1 MRAATPA
8 VTFDS
13 DEVALLGVLHLPEG
27 EGPHPVA
34 VLLHGFPGNE
44 RNFDL
49 AQSLRRAGYAALVF
63 HYRGSW
69 GVGGHWSWANALE
82 DAGRVV
88 RAVRE
93 EAFAAAHRLD
103 PGRLAVVGHSFG
115 GFAALM
121 TAAGDPGIAA
131 TVSVS
136 GFDFGTVTRGL
147 GPAGRRAYVE
157 IFDGELL
164 PLRGTSGEELVGEME
179 AAGERW
185 SLAALAP
192 SFADRPVLLIG
203 GGLDPVTPAEVHH
216 RPLVGAYA
224 AARLE
229 HHEWATDHALSD
241 HRVEL
246 AETVRDFLDRAL
258 GGTALTPAGASGG
271 LTEGV

>member
-147 GPAGRRAYVE
+147 DPAGRRAYVAAFE
-157 IFDGELL
+157 GELL

>member
-13 DEVALLGVLHLPEG
+13 DGTALLGVLHLPEG

-34 VLLHGFPGNE
+34 VLCHGFPGNE

-69 GVGGHWSWANALE
+69 GVGGNWSWANAL
-82 DAGRVV
+82 DDVARVL

-103 PGRLAVVGHSFG
+103 PGRLAVFGHSFG

-121 TAAGDPGIAA
+121 TAAGDPGVAA

-136 GFDFGTVTRGL
+136 GFDFGTVTRRL
-147 GPAGRRAYVE
+147 DPAGRRAYVE
-157 IFDGELL
+157 AFDADLL
-164 PLRGTSGEELVGEME
+164 PLRGTSGEALVGEME

-192 SFADRPVLLIG
+192 SFAGRPVLLIG
-203 GGLDPVTPAEVHH
+203 TGLDPVTPAEVHH
-216 RPLVGAYA
+216 RPLVSAFA
-224 AARLE
+224 AARLR
-229 HHEWATDHALSD
+229 HHEWPTDHALSD
-241 HRVEL
+241 RRAEL
-246 AETVRDFLDRAL
+246 ADTVRDFLDRAI
-258 GGTALTPAGASGG
+258 GGTAPVPEGASGG
-271 LTEGV
+271 LAEGV